1 MAPPPAAAGSP
12 PPANQPAVASTEA
25 LQSEVASL
33 RRRLAK
39 LEAQR
44 ARVRRRRERVD
55 AQREELRA
63 WAAAWHGRVNA
74 AAAAVTVARGR
85 LRAAEREAAA
95 VGERLATL
103 GRTHVLDD
111 AYFIWH
117 AGPFVTI
124 NGLRLGR
131 LPAVANVRFVPG
143 RLCVSCIDRRPRS
156 ISTIMRP
163 PSFCHVLGIDDDDD
177 NHGRPPHSI
186 HLKTNTPTR
195 HRQVDWAEVNGAL
208 GLAALLVSA
217 AAERGAY
224 RFRQHQLLPMGSF
237 PRIAAAAAARPAALA
252 EAPTPP
258 SRAAVAAGGSS
269 GGGGGGGGVHNLYYE
284 DTGFSLNPFR
294 RQNFNRALQAFLRCV
309 QELGAFAEA
318 RDPTLRLP
326 HRIAAD
332 GATVG
337 GLAIVFA
344 PGSEEGWTRALKF
357 LMTDVKWLVAWSA
370 KHTG

>member
-1 MAPPPAAAGSP
+1 M
-12 PPANQPAVASTEA
+12 
-25 LQSEVASL
+25 ASL
-33 RRRLAK
+33 RRRLAE

-111 AYFIWH
+111 AFFIWH

-131 LPAVANVRFVPG
+131 LPAVANVRTLDVMYSQTVTHSYRPSCGRPFVM
-143 RLCVSCIDRRPRS
+143 LS
-156 ISTIMRP
+156 
-163 PSFCHVLGIDDDDD
+163 GIDDDD
-177 NHGRPPHSI
+177 HAPPPQNPST
-186 HLKTNTPTR
+186 LTTNTPTR

-217 AAERGAY
+217 AAERGGY

-237 PRIAAAAAARPAALA
+237 PRITAAAAVRPVALA
-252 EAPTPP
+252 AAPPP
-258 SRAAVAAGGSS
+258 SGAAAVA
-269 GGGGGGGGVHNLYYE
+269 GGGIGGGGVHNLYYE